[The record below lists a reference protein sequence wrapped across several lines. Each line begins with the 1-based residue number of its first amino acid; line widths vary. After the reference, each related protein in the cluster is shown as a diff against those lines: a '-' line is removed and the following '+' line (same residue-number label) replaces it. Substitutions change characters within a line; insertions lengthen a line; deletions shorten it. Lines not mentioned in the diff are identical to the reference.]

1 MKQSTIKS
9 KNIIII
15 ILNILLFFIIIYGLF
30 YKKKEKEGFADEIKK
45 ITNGI
50 NDVTKTVGE
59 IPKEINNISDKL
71 TKQVEEMGKKIE
83 KNTIDM
89 VTNKFKSVF
98 TQLGDM
104 FYQGLILPLGTLFTA
119 IGNVFVQLFSII
131 KMIGNK
137 IGSLPGCIII
147 YAIQS
152 TIDTMFFVYRQ
163 ITPSF
168 IRSNLSI
175 VYKYTLGYIFDFIG
189 WLTGYT
195 AAVKS
200 CYGFNVSDEVD
211 KINSGFNNAQRSFAN
226 NFGKLDF
233 SKIKF

>member
-9 KNIIII
+9 KNIIIL
-15 ILNILLFFIIIYGLF
+15 ILNILLFFMIIYGLF
-30 YKKKEKEGFADEIKK
+30 YKKKEREGFADEIKK

-59 IPKEINNISDKL
+59 IPKEMNNISNKL
-71 TKQVEEMGKKIE
+71 NEEMQEMGRQIENKVLGKI
-83 KNTIDM
+83 TSI
-89 VTNKFKSVF
+89 F
-98 TQLGDM
+98 TQIGDM
-104 FYQGLILPLGTLFTA
+104 FNEGLIIPLGTLFTA

-163 ITPSF
+163 IVPSF
-168 IRSNLSI
+168 IRSNLSV

-211 KINSGFNNAQRSFAN
+211 KINSGFKNAQQSFAN

-233 SKIKF
+233 SKIKV

>member
-1 MKQSTIKS
+1 MNQLKIKS
-9 KNIIII
+9 KDIIIL
-15 ILNILLFFIIIYGLF
+15 ILNILLFFIIIYGLLF
-30 YKKKEKEGFADEIKK
+30 YKKREGFQDDLNK
-45 ITNGI
+45 IVKGI
-50 NDVTKTVGE
+50 NEVTNTVGE
-59 IPKEINNISDKL
+59 IPREISNVSNKL
-71 TKQVEEMGKKIE
+71 TKQVEDMGEQIENRILGKI
-83 KNTIDM
+83 
-89 VTNKFKSVF
+89 KSIF
-98 TQLGDM
+98 TQIGDM
-104 FYQGLILPLGTLFTA
+104 FNQGLIIPLGTLFTA

-137 IGSLPGCIII
+137 IASLPGCVII
-147 YAIQS
+147 YGIQS

-163 ITPSF
+163 IVPSF

-175 VYKYTLGYIFDFIG
+175 VYNYTFGYIFEFIG

-211 KINSGFNNAQRSFAN
+211 RINAGFNNAQKSFAN

-233 SKIKF
+233 SKIKV

>member
-1 MKQSTIKS
+1 MKLSTIKS
-9 KNIIII
+9 KTIIIF
-15 ILNILLFFIIIYGLF
+15 ILNILLFLIIIYGLLF
-30 YKKKEKEGFADEIKK
+30 YKKKEGFANELGK
-45 ITNGI
+45 ITKGI
-50 NDVTKTVGE
+50 TDVTETVGQ
-59 IPKEINNISDKL
+59 IPKELNSISNKL
-71 TKQVEEMGKKIE
+71 NEEMKEMGKQIENKVLGKI
-83 KNTIDM
+83 TSI
-89 VTNKFKSVF
+89 F
-98 TQLGDM
+98 TQIGDM
-104 FYQGLILPLGTLFTA
+104 FNQGLIIPLGTLFTA

-137 IGSLPGCIII
+137 IAALPGCIII

-163 ITPSF
+163 IVPSF

-175 VYKYTLGYIFDFIG
+175 VYKYTFGYIFGFIG

-211 KINSGFNNAQRSFAN
+211 KINSGFNSAQKSFAN

-233 SKIKF
+233 SKIKV

>member
-1 MKQSTIKS
+1 MKQSTIKP
-9 KNIIII
+9 KNIIIL

-30 YKKKEKEGFADEIKK
+30 YKKKEREGFADEIKK
-45 ITNGI
+45 ITKGI
-50 NDVTKTVGE
+50 SEVTNTVGE
-59 IPKEINNISDKL
+59 IPKEINNISNKL
-71 TKQVEEMGKKIE
+71 NEEMQEMGRQIENKVLGKI
-83 KNTIDM
+83 TSI
-89 VTNKFKSVF
+89 F
-98 TQLGDM
+98 TQIGDM
-104 FYQGLILPLGTLFTA
+104 FNEGLIKPLGTLFTA

-211 KINSGFNNAQRSFAN
+211 KINSGFKNAQQSFAN

-233 SKIKF
+233 SKIKV